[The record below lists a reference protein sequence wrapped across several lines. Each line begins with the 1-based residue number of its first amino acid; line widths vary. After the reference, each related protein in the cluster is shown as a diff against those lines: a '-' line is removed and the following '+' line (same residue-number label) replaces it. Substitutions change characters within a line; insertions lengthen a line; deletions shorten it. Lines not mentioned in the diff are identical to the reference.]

1 MQHAPETSFY
11 IVRDQEQEGPI
22 TLEAI
27 HSLLASGEV
36 QPEHLCWTEGMEAWV
51 PVRSVAAPVS
61 SVPASFVPQVKEVE
75 VNPYAPPKSEIS
87 DEVPRLGR
95 GSSYGGISRAP
106 YWVITGGLSI
116 MQGAMSEKASGSM
129 ILGVFVAFILGTLWV
144 CLMRI
149 KNLGISRWWLL
160 WMCVPVLNLV
170 AGYRFM
176 FCPEGWGD
184 TRTLDK
190 KGKIALGLF
199 IALILL
205 AFVGVLFVERLP
217 DPESP

>member
-1 MQHAPETSFY
+1 MQ
-11 IVRDQEQEGPI
+11 
-22 TLEAI
+22 
-27 HSLLASGEV
+27 SLLASGEV
-36 QPEHLCWTEGMEAWV
+36 QPEHLCWTEGMEDWV
-51 PVRSVAAPVS
+51 PVSSVAAPAS
-61 SVPASFVPQVKEVE
+61 SVPAPSVPHLEEEE

-87 DEVPRLGR
+87 DEVPSLGR
-95 GSSYGGISRAP
+95 GSYYGGVSRAP

-116 MQGAMSEKASGSM
+116 MQGAMSEKASGPM
-129 ILGVFVAFILGTLWV
+129 ILGVLAAFILGTLWV

-160 WMCVPVLNLV
+160 WMCVPVMNIV

-190 KGKIALGLF
+190 KGKIALGLC
-199 IALILL
+199 I
-205 AFVGVLFVERLP
+205 GLFVLAMVGLLFV
-217 DPESP
+217 D